1 MSDTDIAIPVRG
13 DFIGSDRCHAEG
25 HTVRG
30 SSPVLM
36 LCRKLV
42 EAGFDP
48 NRSLCVYRGDTL
60 CLTARSIGE
69 TARLSINSKG
79 TGFIRCRRAVRAAPP
94 KGQGQFS
101 QPPGVAPGITGSGS
115 GL

>member
-1 MSDTDIAIPVRG
+1 MSDTDIATVRG
-13 DFIGSDRCHAEG
+13 DFIGSDQCRAEG

-30 SSPVLM
+30 SSPVLA

-48 NRSLCVYRGDTL
+48 TCSLCVYRGDTP
-60 CLTARSIGE
+60 CLTVRSIGE
-69 TARLSINSKG
+69 AARLLINSKG
-79 TGFIRCRRAVRAAPP
+79 TGFIRCRRAVRIAPSR
-94 KGQGQFS
+94 GQNQFS
-101 QPPGVAPGITGSGS
+101 GPAGAAAGIAAGG